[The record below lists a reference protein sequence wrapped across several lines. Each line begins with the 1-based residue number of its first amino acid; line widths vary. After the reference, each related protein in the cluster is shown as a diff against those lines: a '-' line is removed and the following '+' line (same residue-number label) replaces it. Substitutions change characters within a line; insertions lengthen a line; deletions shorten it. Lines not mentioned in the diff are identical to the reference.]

1 MRFIVVGL
9 VLGLSG
15 CGSLPVRAPERP
27 VAETHVCTQSPDG
40 LAECREIAP

>member
-9 VLGLSG
+9 VLGLGG
-15 CGSLPVRAPERP
+15 CASVRERP

-40 LAECREIAP
+40 LAECREVEA